1 MPRGVPRVPE
11 AREWVLTRKCTR
23 CCEVKPWAKFS
34 PAAYWPS
41 GEVLKVS
48 SMCHV
53 CQSKASWERQQR
65 EPEDVR
71 ARRFEYRRQWDA
83 RRVVRLR
90 ENRKR
95 GGSPAR
101 SPHHFLPAQPFRDW
115 LLGQAAG
122 GRDWQALAHECGVQE
137 RSLRRVALSDQEFAM
152 VTLVDQCLTKTGFH
166 LSDLY
171 PEVELAA

>member
-1 MPRGVPRVPE
+1 MCV
-11 AREWVLTRKCTR
+11 
-23 CCEVKPWAKFS
+23 S
-34 PAAYWPS
+34 P
-41 GEVLKVS
+41 
-48 SMCHV
+48 
-53 CQSKASWERQQR
+53 KASWGASGSSV

-71 ARRFEYRRQWDA
+71 ARKRFEYRRQWDA
-83 RRVVRLR
+83 RREVVRLR
-90 ENRKR
+90 EHRKR